1 MMMGDDILIERYF
14 KGELS
19 EIETKAFK
27 DRLKTDEDFKIKV
40 DFEKELFDSYN
51 EELWNFS
58 IDESDE
64 VDELEAFFKGA
75 EAKSFEKT
83 IKEGSDAFKNK
94 KKGKIRP
101 LFFISVAAS
110 IALLVG
116 VFRFFNNGSPNS
128 NYGDLYNEYVTQTTL
143 PTFVNR
149 GDNDT
154 EVNLIEA
161 EKSFKNKDYKKALV
175 IFGKSLLQDKNNSA
189 VYMYKAISYIELKD
203 YISAEKI
210 LDSLINSD
218 LIDAQKG
225 YWFKSLSLVKQN
237 KLSEAKELLH
247 LIIDKAYYN
256 KEKAQELLE
265 QLN

>member
-1 MMMGDDILIERYF
+1 MEEDILIERYF
-14 KGELS
+14 KDELS
-19 EIETKAFK
+19 EIERTAFE
-27 DRLKTDEDFKIKV
+27 DRLKSDEDFKLKV

-51 EELWNFS
+51 EDSWNFS

-64 VDELEAFFKGA
+64 VDEIEAFFKGA

-83 IKEGSDAFKNK
+83 IKEGSEAFKKK
-94 KKGKIRP
+94 KKGKVRP
-101 LFFISVAAS
+101 LYFISVAAS

-116 VFRFFNNGSPNS
+116 VFRFFNNIVPKN
-128 NYGDLYNEYVTQTTL
+128 NYSALYSEYIMQTKL
-143 PTFVNR
+143 PTFINR
-149 GDNDT
+149 GESDATD
-154 EVNLIEA
+154 NLIEA

-175 IFGKSLLQDKNNSA
+175 FLGKSLLQDKNNSA

-210 LDSLINSD
+210 LDTLINSD

-225 YWFKSLSLVKQN
+225 YWFKSLSLLKQN
-237 KLSEAKELLH
+237 KLTEAKETLH
-247 LIIDKAYYN
+247 LIIDNAYYN

-265 QLN
+265 RLN